1 MRVVLFGFQTWGHR
15 TLRALIES
23 EHEVVLVITH
33 PAGDGAYEKV
43 WSDSVAELA
52 EEHGLPVLLRERA
65 DDDEL
70 LDALKQ
76 AAPDVIVATNWR
88 TWIPPR
94 VFTLPPF
101 GTLNVHDALLP
112 AYAGFS
118 PLIWALLN
126 DEKEVGVTAHL
137 MDETLDAGPIV
148 AQRAVPVGPRDT
160 ATDLFHAT
168 LELFGPI
175 TVAGLAELARGR
187 TDFPPQDR
195 ERASFFHKRSEED
208 IRIDWTWPADELDR
222 LVRAQSAPYPP
233 AFCYHRGRRL
243 EILSAR
249 VSEAVYGGTPGR
261 IFYREGAGV
270 AVVAGADARRGRGR
284 ALVVTAVRTDDGRE
298 CAAHDYFTTMGGYLT
313 SRPGDLS

>member
-1 MRVVLFGFQTWGHR
+1 MRVVVFGFQTWGHR

-23 EHEVVLVITH
+23 EHEVVLVVTH

-43 WSDSVAELA
+43 WSDSVAQLA

-70 LDALKQ
+70 FDALKQ

-94 VFTLPPF
+94 VFSLPPF

-126 DEKEVGVTAHL
+126 DEPEVGVTAHL

-148 AQRAVPVGPRDT
+148 LQRAVPVGPRDT
-160 ATDLFHAT
+160 ATDLFRKT

-175 TVAGLAELARGR
+175 TVAGLAELASGR
-187 TDFPPQDR
+187 TDFLPQDR
-195 ERASFFHKRSEED
+195 KRASFFHKRSDED
-208 IRIDWTWPADELDR
+208 IRIDWTWPAEELDR

-249 VSEAVYGGTPGR
+249 VSDAVYGGTPGR
-261 IFYREGAGV
+261 IFYREGDGV
-270 AVVAGADARRGRGR
+270 AVVAGADARRGRSR
-284 ALVVTAVRTDDGRE
+284 ALVVAAVRTDDGRE
-298 CAAHDYFTTMGGYLT
+298 YAAHDYFTTMGGYLT
-313 SRPGDLS
+313 GRPGL